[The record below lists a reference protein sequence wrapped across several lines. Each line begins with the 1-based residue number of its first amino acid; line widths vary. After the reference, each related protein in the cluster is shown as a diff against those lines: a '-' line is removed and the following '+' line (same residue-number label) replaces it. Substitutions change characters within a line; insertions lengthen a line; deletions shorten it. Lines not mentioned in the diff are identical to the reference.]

1 MYAQELAFA
10 NLLQNIDNREKTS
23 LNGLWDI
30 IVDPLENGY
39 YNHRMQPRNNGFF
52 INKKMQ
58 SPSYLIEY
66 VFDTSYQLMVPGDW
80 NTQMDKLYYYE
91 GTVWYKKDFH
101 YNRKKDEN

>member
-39 YNHRMQPRNNGFF
+39 YNHRMQSRNNSFF

-66 VFDTSYQLMVPGDW
+66 VLIQVINLWSQVIGIHKWINYIIMKELFGI
-80 NTQMDKLYYYE
+80 
-91 GTVWYKKDFH
+91 KKTFIIIEK
-101 YNRKKDEN
+101 R